1 VRSELRLVAFLF
13 PLAALAMPAPASAQA
28 YPPPY
33 PFPYVA
39 ESNLRVNVKPK
50 EAAVYVDGFFAGKV
64 EEFDGSLQRLH
75 LLPGEHEIVVYL
87 EGYRSLKQ
95 HLYLG
100 PNATRTMTGALEKL
114 GPGEAQEPEPRPA
127 DIDRERPEPPD
138 EATRTPSTRQ
148 ATPPRP
154 PMPPREPAQP
164 REPGTQPLPPS
175 GPRTQPAEPSRFA
188 SLSIRIRPG
197 GGEILIDGERWEGP
211 DNDERLI
218 VQVPEGHHVIEV
230 QRDGYER
237 FTTEID
243 VRRGETTPV
252 SISLQRR

>member
-1 VRSELRLVAFLF
+1 MPVA
-13 PLAALAMPAPASAQA
+13 AGAQG

-39 ESNLRVNVKPK
+39 ESNLRVNVKPNQ
-50 EAAVYVDGFFAGKV
+50 ASVYVDGFFAGKV
-64 EEFDGSLQRLH
+64 AEFDGSLQRLH

-100 PNATRTMTGALEKL
+100 PNATRTMTGSLEKL
-114 GPGEAQEPEPRPA
+114 SAGEAEEPEPKPSPIEPER
-127 DIDRERPEPPD
+127 REPFD
-138 EATRTPSTRQ
+138 EATRLPPPHQS
-148 ATPPRP
+148 TPPRA
-154 PMPPREPAQP
+154 PMPPRDPGQP
-164 REPGTQPLPPS
+164 GDRRDQPPPSAGPRALPPE
-175 GPRTQPAEPSRFA
+175 EPRFA
-188 SLSIRIRPG
+188 SLSIRIRPA
-197 GGEILIDGERWEGP
+197 GGEIVIDGERWEGP
-211 DNDERLI
+211 SSTDERLI

-252 SISLQRR
+252 TISLQRR

>member
-1 VRSELRLVAFLF
+1 MRSELRLVAFLL
-13 PLAALAMPAPASAQA
+13 PLAAFAMPAPASAQA

-64 EEFDGSLQRLH
+64 SEFDGSLQRLH
-75 LLPGEHEIVVYL
+75 VLPGEHEIVVYL

-100 PNATRTMTGALEKL
+100 PSVTRTITGALEKL
-114 GPGEAQEPEPRPA
+114 SPGEAQEPEPKPSEDAR
-127 DIDRERPEPPD
+127 DRFEPPN
-138 EATRTPSTRQ
+138 EATRMP
-148 ATPPRP
+148 PPRQP
-154 PMPPREPAQP
+154 APPRAPTQP
-164 REPGTQPLPPS
+164 RDPRTQPLPPA
-175 GPRTQPAEPSRFA
+175 PARPEPADESRFA

-197 GGEILIDGERWEGP
+197 GGEVLIDGERWEGAGT
-211 DNDERLI
+211 DERLI
-218 VQVPEGHHVIEV
+218 VQVTEGHHVIEV
-230 QRDGYER
+230 ERDGYER
-237 FTTEID
+237 FRTEID

-252 SISLQRR
+252 NISLQRR

>member
-1 VRSELRLVAFLF
+1 MRSELRLVACLI

-39 ESNLRVNVKPK
+39 ESHLRVNVKPSQ
-50 EAAVYVDGFFAGKV
+50 ASVYVDGFFAGKV
-64 EEFDGSLQRLH
+64 AEFDGSLQRLH
-75 LLPGEHEIVVYL
+75 LLPGEHEVVVYL

-100 PNATRTMTGALEKL
+100 PNATRTMTGSLEKL
-114 GPGEAQEPEPRPA
+114 SAGEAQEPEPKPSE
-127 DIDRERPEPPD
+127 IEPERREPPD
-138 EATRTPSTRQ
+138 EATRMP
-148 ATPPRP
+148 PPRP
-154 PMPPREPAQP
+154 STQRAPMPPREPAQP
-164 REPGTQPLPPS
+164 GD
-175 GPRTQPAEPSRFA
+175 PRTQPPPPAAPRALPPEESRFA

-211 DNDERLI
+211 ASADERLI

-230 QRDGYER
+230 QREGYER

-252 SISLQRR
+252 TISLQRR